1 MKKKKIISVFLAI
14 LMLVSSVTVGVVV
27 YAETRTQEVAVDYV
41 DQNGNVLGRSTAVV
55 DEGAYNINSSA
66 FTDVPEG
73 YELVNAGDYR
83 IGYGVVVE
91 LRSATTKVIGV
102 NYWDEENGKQAG
114 EGEVTVDADAWN
126 VNSSELTDIPEG
138 YELTVV
144 GDFAINDGWIF
155 VSVRPVV
162 TTKTVGVNYWD
173 VENGKQVCE
182 GEVTV
187 DADATN
193 VNTSALTDIP
203 EGYELVSV
211 GDISINDGWI
221 YVEVRPVVTTQT
233 VGVNY
238 WDVENSKQ
246 AGEGEVTVDADAT
259 NVNTSA
265 LTDVPEGYE
274 LAETGDIAIHDGW
287 IFVSVRPVVT
297 TKTVG
302 VNYWDVENSKQ
313 AGEGEVTV
321 DADATNVNTSA
332 LTDIPEG
339 YELATVGDVTI
350 NDGWIYVEVR
360 PVAAMQTVGVN
371 YWDVENGK
379 QAGEGKIMV
388 DADATNV
395 NTSALT
401 DVPEGYELAAIGDVT
416 INDGWIFV
424 DVRPVATEESTS
436 MAAKANQLLAYS
448 ADGVNAGKTVTVIY
462 YIPGE
467 GRYVLGESV
476 TVAEDEINV
485 NTTTLTDI
493 PQGYELVNLGDVRI
507 GYEVVAEVRPITTQ
521 TVGVNYWD
529 VENDKQV
536 CEGEVTVDVDAWNVN
551 SSALTDI
558 PAGYEL
564 VSVGDFAINDGW
576 IWVEVRPVATTKT
589 VGVNYWDVEND
600 KQVCEGEVTVDVD
613 AWNVNSS
620 ALTDIP
626 AGYELVS
633 VGDFA
638 INDGWIW
645 VEVRPAA
652 TTQTVSI
659 IYWDKDNDVQ
669 VGEGV
674 VTVDADATN
683 VNSSALT
690 DIPAGYELAE
700 VGDYLI
706 EDGTVTVPVR
716 ATTPAGLL
724 GDVDAN
730 GVVDASDA
738 MQILQYDAHLI
749 ELTDAQLAVADVDA
763 NGVVDASDAMRIL
776 QYDAH
781 IIPSL

>member
-14 LMLVSSVTVGVVV
+14 LMLLSSVTVGVVV
-27 YAETRTQEVAVDYV
+27 YAENRTQEVGVDYV

-55 DEGAYNINSSA
+55 DKGAYNINSSA
-66 FTDVPEG
+66 FTGIPEG
-73 YELVNAGDYR
+73 YELVNTGDYC

-91 LRSATTKVIGV
+91 LRLATTKVVGV
-102 NYWDEENGKQAG
+102 NYWDVENDKQAG

-126 VNSSELTDIPEG
+126 VNSSQLTDIPEG

-155 VSVRPVV
+155 VSVRPVATTKTV
-162 TTKTVGVNYWD
+162 GVNYWDVENNKQAGEGEVTVDADATNVNSGALTDIPEGYELASVGDFNINDGWIYVEVRPVATTKTVGVNYWD
-173 VENGKQVCE
+173 VENGKQAGE

-193 VNTSALTDIP
+193 VNSGALTDIP
-203 EGYELVSV
+203 EGYELASV
-211 GDISINDGWI
+211 GDFNINDGWI
-221 YVEVRPVVTTQT
+221 YVEVRPVATTQT

-238 WDVENSKQ
+238 WDEENGKQ

-259 NVNTSA
+259 NVNTSQ
-265 LTDVPEGYE
+265 LTDIPEGYE
-274 LAETGDIAIHDGW
+274 LAETGDIAIQDGW

-297 TKTVG
+297 TQTVG
-302 VNYWDVENSKQ
+302 VNYWDMENNKQ
-313 AGEGEVTV
+313 AGEGKVTV
-321 DADATNVNTSA
+321 DADATNVNTSQ

-350 NDGWIYVEVR
+350 NGGWIWVDVR
-360 PVAAMQTVGVN
+360 PVAAMQTVSVN
-371 YWDVENGK
+371 YWDVENNK
-379 QAGEGKIMV
+379 QAYEGKVMV

-401 DVPEGYELAAIGDVT
+401 DVPEGYELATVGDVT
-416 INDGWIFV
+416 INDGWIWV
-424 DVRPVATEESTS
+424 DVRPAAAEEPAS
-436 MAAKANQLLAYS
+436 MAAKANQLSAYS
-448 ADGVNAGKTVTVIY
+448 AAADNAGKTVSVIY

-467 GRYVLGESV
+467 ERYVLGESV

-493 PQGYELVNLGDVRI
+493 PEGYELVNLGDVRI
-507 GYEVVAEVRPITTQ
+507 GYEVVAEVRPLTTQ

-536 CEGEVTVDVDAWNVN
+536 CEGEVTVDIDATNVN

-558 PAGYEL
+558 PEGYEL

-576 IWVEVRPVATTKT
+576 I
-589 VGVNYWDVEND
+589 Y
-600 KQVCEGEVTVDVD
+600 
-613 AWNVNSS
+613 
-620 ALTDIP
+620 
-626 AGYELVS
+626 
-633 VGDFA
+633 
-638 INDGWIW
+638 

-652 TTQTVSI
+652 ATQTVSI

-683 VNSSALT
+683 VNSSQLT
-690 DIPAGYELAE
+690 DIPEGYELAE

-706 EDGTVTVPVR
+706 EDGTITVPVR
-716 ATTPAGLL
+716 AAAQAGLL

-781 IIPSL
+781 VIPSL

>member
-66 FTDVPEG
+66 FTNVPEG

-83 IGYGVVVE
+83 IGCGVVVE

-155 VSVRPVV
+155 VSVRPVA

-182 GEVTV
+182 GKVTV

-211 GDISINDGWI
+211 GDVSINDGWI
-221 YVEVRPVVTTQT
+221 YVEVRPVATTQ
-233 VGVNY
+233 
-238 WDVENSKQ
+238 
-246 AGEGEVTVDADAT
+246 
-259 NVNTSA
+259 
-265 LTDVPEGYE
+265 
-274 LAETGDIAIHDGW
+274 
-287 IFVSVRPVVT
+287 
-297 TKTVG
+297 TVG

-379 QAGEGKIMV
+379 QAGEGKIMI

-401 DVPEGYELAAIGDVT
+401 DVPEGYELAAVGDVT

-424 DVRPVATEESTS
+424 DVRPVATEEPTS

-551 SSALTDI
+551 SSTLTDI

>member
-83 IGYGVVVE
+83 IGCGVVVE

-155 VSVRPVV
+155 VSVRPVA

-173 VENGKQVCE
+173 VENGKQAGE

-187 DADATN
+187 DANATN
-193 VNTSALTDIP
+193 VNTSVLTDIP

-211 GDISINDGWI
+211 GDVSINDGWI

-265 LTDVPEGYE
+265 LTDIPEGYE

-401 DVPEGYELAAIGDVT
+401 DVPEGYELAAVGDVT

-424 DVRPVATEESTS
+424 DVRPVATEEPTS

-462 YIPGE
+462 YIPSE

-476 TVAEDEINV
+476 TVAEDETNV

-626 AGYELVS
+626 EGYELVS

-669 VGEGV
+669 VGESV

>member
-1 MKKKKIISVFLAI
+1 MVKMKKKKLLSVFLAV

-27 YAETRTQEVAVDYV
+27 YAETRKQEVAVDYV
-41 DQNGNVLGRSTAVV
+41 DQNGNILGRSMAVV

-66 FTDVPEG
+66 FADIPEG
-73 YELVNAGDYR
+73 YELANVGDYR

-91 LRSATTKVIGV
+91 LRAATTQTVGV
-102 NYWDEENGKQAG
+102 NYWDVENDKQAG

-173 VENGKQVCE
+173 VENGKQ
-182 GEVTV
+182 
-187 DADATN
+187 
-193 VNTSALTDIP
+193 
-203 EGYELVSV
+203 
-211 GDISINDGWI
+211 
-221 YVEVRPVVTTQT
+221 
-233 VGVNY
+233 
-238 WDVENSKQ
+238 
-246 AGEGEVTVDADAT
+246 
-259 NVNTSA
+259 
-265 LTDVPEGYE
+265 
-274 LAETGDIAIHDGW
+274 
-287 IFVSVRPVVT
+287 
-297 TKTVG
+297 
-302 VNYWDVENSKQ
+302 

-339 YELATVGDVTI
+339 YELATLGDISI

-360 PVAAMQTVGVN
+360 PVATTQTVGVN

-401 DVPEGYELAAIGDVT
+401 DVPEGYELAAVGDVT

-424 DVRPVATEESTS
+424 DVRPVATEEPA
-436 MAAKANQLLAYS
+436 AAKANLLAYS
-448 ADGVNAGKTVTVIY
+448 ADAVNAGKTVTVIY
-462 YIPGE
+462 YIPSE

-476 TVAEDEINV
+476 AVAEDETNV

-576 IWVEVRPVATTKT
+576 IWVEVRPA
-589 VGVNYWDVEND
+589 
-600 KQVCEGEVTVDVD
+600 
-613 AWNVNSS
+613 
-620 ALTDIP
+620 
-626 AGYELVS
+626 
-633 VGDFA
+633 A
-638 INDGWIW
+638 I
-645 VEVRPAA
+645 
-652 TTQTVSI
+652 TQTVSI

-669 VGEGV
+669 VGEGE
-674 VTVDADATN
+674 VTVDADATI
-683 VNSSALT
+683 VNTSVLT
-690 DIPAGYELAE
+690 DIPEGYELAE
-700 VGDYLI
+700 AGDYFI
-706 EDGTVTVPVR
+706 EDGVATILVR
-716 ATTPAGLL
+716 AAAQAGLL

>member
-41 DQNGNVLGRSTAVV
+41 DQNGNVLGRSTAAV

-66 FTDVPEG
+66 FADIPEG
-73 YELVNAGDYR
+73 YELANVGDYR

-91 LRSATTKVIGV
+91 LRAATTQTVGV
-102 NYWDEENGKQAG
+102 NYWDVENDKQAG

-173 VENGKQVCE
+173 VENGKQAGE

-193 VNTSALTDIP
+193 VNTSALTDVP
-203 EGYELVSV
+203 EGYELATL
-211 GDISINDGWI
+211 GDVSINDGWI
-221 YVEVRPVVTTQT
+221 YVEVRPVATTQT

-265 LTDVPEGYE
+265 LTDIPEGYE
-274 LAETGDIAIHDGW
+274 LAETGDIAINDGW

-302 VNYWDVENSKQ
+302 VNYWDAENGKQ

-321 DADATNVNTSA
+321 DADATNVNTSQ
-332 LTDIPEG
+332 LTDVPKG

-401 DVPEGYELAAIGDVT
+401 DVPEGYELAAVGDVT

-424 DVRPVATEESTS
+424 DVRPVATEEPA
-436 MAAKANQLLAYS
+436 AAKANLLAYS
-448 ADGVNAGKTVTVIY
+448 ADAVNAGKTVTVIY
-462 YIPGE
+462 YIPSE

-476 TVAEDEINV
+476 TVAEDETNV

-493 PQGYELVNLGDVRI
+493 LQGYELVNLGDVRI

-576 IWVEVRPVATTKT
+576 IWVEVRPAATTQT

-600 KQVCEGEVTVDVD
+600 KQAGEGE
-613 AWNVNSS
+613 
-620 ALTDIP
+620 
-626 AGYELVS
+626 
-633 VGDFA
+633 
-638 INDGWIW
+638 
-645 VEVRPAA
+645 
-652 TTQTVSI
+652 
-659 IYWDKDNDVQ
+659 
-669 VGEGV
+669 

-690 DIPAGYELAE
+690 DIPEGYELVWTGDFAINDGWIYVE
-700 VGDYLI
+700 VR
-706 EDGTVTVPVR
+706 P
-716 ATTPAGLL
+716 AAQAGLL

>member
-41 DQNGNVLGRSTAVV
+41 DQNGNVLGRSTAAV

-66 FTDVPEG
+66 FTDIPEG
-73 YELVNAGDYR
+73 YELANVGDYR

-91 LRSATTKVIGV
+91 LRAATTQTVGV
-102 NYWDEENGKQAG
+102 NYWDVENDKQAG

-173 VENGKQVCE
+173 VENGKQAGE

-193 VNTSALTDIP
+193 VNTSALTDVP
-203 EGYELVSV
+203 EGYELATL
-211 GDISINDGWI
+211 GDVSINDGWI
-221 YVEVRPVVTTQT
+221 YVEVRPVATTQT

-259 NVNTSA
+259 NVNTSQ
-265 LTDVPEGYE
+265 LTDV
-274 LAETGDIAIHDGW
+274 
-287 IFVSVRPVVT
+287 
-297 TKTVG
+297 
-302 VNYWDVENSKQ
+302 
-313 AGEGEVTV
+313 
-321 DADATNVNTSA
+321 
-332 LTDIPEG
+332 PEG

-401 DVPEGYELAAIGDVT
+401 DIPEGYELAETGDIAINDGWIFVSVRPVVTTKTVGVNYWDAENGKQAGEGEVTVDADATNVNTSQLTDVPEGYELAAVGDVT

-424 DVRPVATEESTS
+424 DVRPVATEEPA
-436 MAAKANQLLAYS
+436 AAKANLLAYS
-448 ADGVNAGKTVTVIY
+448 ADAVNAGKTVTVIY
-462 YIPGE
+462 YIPSE

-476 TVAEDEINV
+476 TVAEDETNV

-576 IWVEVRPVATTKT
+576 IWVEVRPAATTQT

-600 KQVCEGEVTVDVD
+600 KQAGEGE
-613 AWNVNSS
+613 
-620 ALTDIP
+620 
-626 AGYELVS
+626 
-633 VGDFA
+633 
-638 INDGWIW
+638 
-645 VEVRPAA
+645 
-652 TTQTVSI
+652 
-659 IYWDKDNDVQ
+659 
-669 VGEGV
+669 

-690 DIPAGYELAE
+690 DIPEGYELVWTGDFAINDGWIYVE
-700 VGDYLI
+700 VR
-706 EDGTVTVPVR
+706 P
-716 ATTPAGLL
+716 AAQAGLL

-738 MQILQYDAHLI
+738 MLILQYDAHLI